1 MPMHRGRDVMAEDIR
16 VLIVDE
22 TPALARGLLEELP
35 TGADV
40 DVRFV
45 GPVPDARSA
54 LETID
59 DESINLILVDLDR
72 EDGFGVETV
81 RLIREGTDRAR
92 VLGVTNERGP
102 DLAAG
107 ALAAGACGV
116 VSVGPVSPELIS
128 AFRRALAGELVLP
141 AAHLPDLV
149 DRLQGG
155 AEGSAARSLA
165 SLTARETEIL
175 RALADGSST
184 ADIARTL
191 GISPM
196 TVQSHVKNILAKL
209 GVHSKVE
216 AVTLVWRFGLSS
228 TVRSA

>member
-1 MPMHRGRDVMAEDIR
+1 MAEDIR

-22 TPALARGLLEELP
+22 TPGLLEDMP
-35 TGADV
+35 GRADA

-45 GPVPDARSA
+45 GSVPDATSA
-54 LETID
+54 LRTID

-116 VSVGPVSPELIS
+116 VSVGPVSQELIS

-149 DRLQGG
+149 DRLRDG
-155 AEGSAARSLA
+155 AGGSAAGRLA

-175 RALADGSST
+175 QALADGSST
-184 ADIARTL
+184 AEIARAL

-209 GVHSKVE
+209 GVNDRTAIIPIALRRGIIHI
-216 AVTLVWRFGLSS
+216 R
-228 TVRSA
+228 

>member
-1 MPMHRGRDVMAEDIR
+1 MAEDIR

-22 TPALARGLLEELP
+22 TPALAEGLFEEMP
-35 TGADV
+35 DRPDG

-45 GPVPDARSA
+45 GSVPDAPSA
-54 LETID
+54 LRTID

-72 EDGFGVETV
+72 EDGYGVETV

-92 VLGVTNERGP
+92 VLGVTSEHGP

-116 VSVGPVSPELIS
+116 VSVGPVSQELIS

-141 AAHLPDLV
+141 AAHLSGLV
-149 DRLQGG
+149 DRLRNG
-155 AEGSAARSLA
+155 AEGSGAQRLA
-165 SLTARETEIL
+165 SLTARETQIL
-175 RALADGSST
+175 QALADGSAT
-184 ADIARTL
+184 AEIARSL

-216 AVTLVWRFGLSS
+216 AVTLAWRFGLSPN
-228 TVRSA
+228 VRSA

>member
-1 MPMHRGRDVMAEDIR
+1 MAE
-16 VLIVDE
+16 
-22 TPALARGLLEELP
+22 GLLDEMP
-35 TGADV
+35 NGADA

-45 GPVPDARSA
+45 GSVPDAPSA
-54 LETID
+54 LRTID

-72 EDGFGVETV
+72 QDGFGVETV
-81 RLIREGTDRAR
+81 RLIRAGTDRAR
-92 VLGVTNERGP
+92 VLGVTNEHGP

-116 VSVGPVSPELIS
+116 VSVGPVSDELIS

-141 AAHLPDLV
+141 AAHLPGLV
-149 DRLQGG
+149 DRLRNGV
-155 AEGSAARSLA
+155 EGSAASRLA
-165 SLTARETEIL
+165 SLTVRETEIL
-175 RALADGSST
+175 QALADGSAT
-184 ADIARTL
+184 ADIARAL

-216 AVTLVWRFGLSS
+216 AVTLAWRFGLGSA
-228 TVRSA
+228 VRTA